1 MDINLT
7 GYLLM
12 MSGGALLCVLWFFA
26 AFRRQAGAPKAAALS
41 GLILL
46 LGIVLGLVCARLSW
60 ILMRFN
66 AFQAR
71 DLFSLR
77 YDELSY
83 FGGLAGVI
91 LAVWLSAKITGQSGR
106 TVLNT
111 FAPMGDLMAA
121 VARFAEGFLG
131 EYGVGYVEEWFEKG
145 LFFPVTIGI
154 AWDEYESE
162 YYLAVFMLSGI
173 FCLIAMIVSLFR
185 SREKHRLARTLFY
198 ICLPQIFLE
207 SLRMM
212 SINWLFVRVEMLLC
226 FLFCEA
232 VLVFYAL
239 RANPKKLRSWIPAL
253 IGLLTCGVV
262 IVAEFTLDGKITL
275 GGQYISKW
283 IVYGAEIAV
292 LALTAFMENK
302 GCQRIAAAPIHNS

>member
-12 MSGGALLCVLWFFA
+12 MAGGALLCVLWFFA
-26 AFRRQAGAPKAAALS
+26 AFRRQAGTRKAAALS

-46 LGIVLGLVCARLSW
+46 LGIVLGVICARLSW

-83 FGGLAGVI
+83 FGGIAGVI

-106 TVLNT
+106 TVLNA
-111 FAPMGDLMAA
+111 FAPMGALMAA
-121 VARFAEGFLG
+121 VARFAEVFLG

-185 SREKHRLARTLFY
+185 SKEHNRLTRTLFY
-198 ICLPQIFLE
+198 ICLPQILLE

-232 VLVFYAL
+232 VLVFYAVK
-239 RANPKKLRSWIPAL
+239 ANPKKLRSWIPA
-253 IGLLTCGVV
+253 ITGLLVCGIV
-262 IVAEFTLDGKITL
+262 IVGEFTLDGKITL

-283 IVYGAEIAV
+283 IVYGVEIAG
-292 LALTAFMENK
+292 LAAIAIAENR
-302 GCQRIAAAPIHNS
+302 GYRRMNNEY